1 LRLLLWHCELL
12 IEEMKK
18 CLFEQFSI
26 LVQSTITPRNTH
38 DQRGKG
44 QKLQEPNLIL
54 SRVSTSPCGDPLP
67 CSSHSRTGAAWT
79 KKKKKKKKKKERK
92 SASKCASQRST
103 TPLPLALLLSA
114 YTPRLVGLEKATGCG
129 GVLQVIRCQDKRVV
143 INRSMSS
150 QK

>member
-1 LRLLLWHCELL
+1 
-12 IEEMKK
+12 MKK

-79 KKKKKKKKKKERK
+79 KKKMKKERK
-92 SASKCASQRST
+92 KER
-103 TPLPLALLLSA
+103 
-114 YTPRLVGLEKATGCG
+114 
-129 GVLQVIRCQDKRVV
+129 
-143 INRSMSS
+143 
-150 QK
+150 

>member
-1 LRLLLWHCELL
+1 
-12 IEEMKK
+12 MKK

-79 KKKKKKKKKKERK
+79 KKKMKKE
-92 SASKCASQRST
+92 T

>member
-1 LRLLLWHCELL
+1 
-12 IEEMKK
+12 MKK

-67 CSSHSRTGAAWT
+67 CSSSFSHRRCGE
-79 KKKKKKKKKKERK
+79 KKKKKEKKKERK
-92 SASKCASQRST
+92 KER
-103 TPLPLALLLSA
+103 
-114 YTPRLVGLEKATGCG
+114 
-129 GVLQVIRCQDKRVV
+129 
-143 INRSMSS
+143 
-150 QK
+150 